1 MGSGESSIRVL
12 EVSDDVFPGSL
23 SYRLVEETGI
33 SVPRGAGVGARV
45 FRSEHEARAVA
56 VREGRV

>member
-1 MGSGESSIRVL
+1 
-12 EVSDDVFPGSL
+12 VSDDVFPGSL

-45 FRSEHEARAVA
+45 FGSEHEAQGAGRWLLE
-56 VREGRV
+56 REESEKEWGQGP

>member
-45 FRSEHEARAVA
+45 FGSSGGSTGRA
-56 VREGRV
+56 GGLQPP